1 MQLSWGY
8 KIAFVYIAFVAGIGF
23 LVYKATSEKF
33 DLVTKDYYEQELKY
47 QQVIDQADNA
57 SKLSSPVK
65 IEKTTEGLFIKMPDE
80 MNGIDKKVDFYLY
93 CPSDAKKDFRKS
105 LEVNEA
111 EFITALPVGL
121 KGNFEIKLS
130 WKADNKSYYH
140 EEKIFF

>member
-1 MQLSWGY
+1 MKVSWGY

-33 DLVTKDYYEQELKY
+33 DLVIKDYYEQELKY

-65 IEKTTEGLFIKMPDE
+65 IKKTEYGLLIKMPDE
-80 MNGIDKKVDFYLY
+80 MNGKNKKVDFYLY
-93 CPSDAKKDFRKS
+93 CPSDAKKDFRKIM
-105 LEVNEA
+105 EMIEA
-111 EFITALPVGL
+111 EFSTSLPTGL